1 MHHSHSKNILCPA
14 GRATAF
20 VSGPAAPSMSIF
32 DEVLGGGRKISAFA
46 FTLLTCMERNTYTDR
61 QANNPF
67 LQYFLFHS
75 TGMADGVAAAISL
88 LAPRHGGHHPKPSPP
103 HKATCRPQTT
113 PLNESDG
120 AAAPG
125 NCLVASG
132 VWRSALWH
140 ALLDGII
147 WALLK
152 LAHST
157 TGLISIYHY
166 SQTRPAG
173 KNFAPSPKKTI
184 QYAASRPSNVYR
196 SFYNFTIIGFDIDLW
211 RHFIYIIFR

>member
-1 MHHSHSKNILCPA
+1 MHHVHSKNILCPA

-88 LAPRHGGHHPKPSPP
+88 LAPRHDGHHPKPSPTKQLAGPKPPRLTRAMALP
-103 HKATCRPQTT
+103 HLGIAFLNQEFGDRPYGTR
-113 PLNESDG
+113 
-120 AAAPG
+120 
-125 NCLVASG
+125 CLME
-132 VWRSALWH
+132 
-140 ALLDGII
+140 
-147 WALLK
+147 
-152 LAHST
+152 
-157 TGLISIYHY
+157 
-166 SQTRPAG
+166 
-173 KNFAPSPKKTI
+173 
-184 QYAASRPSNVYR
+184 
-196 SFYNFTIIGFDIDLW
+196 
-211 RHFIYIIFR
+211 